1 MLRKIIFLLAV
12 FYTSFSF
19 SQEEA
24 SNWCFGRGGWL
35 KFNPDGSVTSKAGCR
50 ITAVEG
56 SSSISDSNG
65 NLLFYSNGETLW
77 NKNHQP
83 IVTYL
88 KGSYNS
94 TQTSAIIQ
102 KPGSTNLYYLFTLDA
117 RGLANG
123 IRYTEIDLNLNSGL
137 GGLTPN
143 RDVLLYAPT
152 CEKITVVKHAND
164 IDYWV
169 ITHKWNSNSFY
180 SYRVTAN
187 GIATT
192 PVVSNSGTVLDES
205 VSGMIGTVGNMK
217 ISPDGSK
224 LILCNPYFQNAE
236 LFDFDT
242 NSGQVSNPKILMNSY
257 FEIIGAEFSP
267 NNKVLYISEKS
278 NGRISQFDLTSTDIA
293 STRIIISTSPKNLG
307 SLQLAINNKIYVAS
321 WSGKFLDVIEN
332 PDVLGLGCNFKLD
345 GLDLGMSNS
354 VSYGLPAF
362 SQSYFNP
369 SIITK
374 NLCLGSQTEFTLNT
388 SETIN
393 SISWDLGDGIIS
405 NDITPTHIY
414 SSPGKYLVKAKVT
427 TPRGTVIKSKELTIT
442 FVPTA
447 TIPGDLLICDDN
459 NDGIYS
465 FDLTSQNSAILNGQD
480 PNLCA
485 IKYSENGTEVAVPT
499 SYKNKSAYQK
509 ETITAEVYN
518 KSNNEC
524 KSIVT
529 FDLAVFDSPMP
540 NISSAIPN
548 LTLCDNISI
557 GSDNDGKAVFD
568 LTTRASYIL
577 NGQSTNQFL
586 ISYYKDVA
594 LTQLITLPNVYQ
606 NTNAIETIFAKI
618 VNKDNINCSAITSF
632 KIEVFALPVIS
643 NLVDLKQC
651 DDDIDGYSVFNLE
664 VVINKITTNSAN
676 EIITFHKTLFDAENN
691 NNTILNQTAY
701 RNQMVSVDKVY
712 ARVTNSNTC
721 YKIAQMNLIVST
733 TQIPSTY
740 SKSFTQ
746 CDDAISG
753 TNKDGVSSFDFSAVT
768 GDIKNIFPSGQ
779 LLDVLYYQNIED
791 ALAEKN
797 AIKDISNY
805 RNTSS
810 PNTQKIYI
818 RVDSRLDNDCLGL
831 GGYITLNVEPIPVTE
846 PIERIHCDDNQDGL
860 FAFDTSDIESK
871 LLNGLTNVK
880 VSYLD
885 QNNVLL
891 PSPLPNP
898 FITAS
903 QIVKVIVTNNT
914 ATSCSY
920 NSTIKFVVDDLPEVF
935 SIDPGLT
942 TVCDDESDPLL
953 QDGNYAFD
961 TSSFESILLG
971 SQIGMVVKYYDANN
985 NLLPSP
991 LPNPFL
997 TTSQNVKVEVI
1008 NPKNITCTASG
1019 LIKFV
1024 IRPVPKINLTGEELV
1039 CNNLPTFTK
1048 QIDAGLLAINTI
1060 NDYNY
1065 QWYFNDAKI
1074 TNETNYSLI
1083 INKEGIFT
1091 VDVIDKQTHCFR
1103 TRTIK
1108 VSASDIAS
1116 NVIAVVDESNT
1127 ISVSV
1132 TGNGDY
1138 VYTLDDQNGFYQNEN
1153 TFINVLAGIHTVYI
1167 KDQNG
1172 CGTIPKEVAV
1182 FGIPAFFTPNQDG
1195 YNDYWNIE
1203 GVNQTS
1209 NTKTIIQIF
1218 DRYGKLLKQ
1227 INPLGEGWDGTYLG
1241 AQMPSDDYWYIIKL
1255 EDSRV
1260 FKGHFTLKR

>member
-1 MLRKIIFLLAV
+1 M
-12 FYTSFSF
+12 YT
-19 SQEEA
+19 
-24 SNWCFGRGGWL
+24 
-35 KFNPDGSVTSKAGCR
+35 
-50 ITAVEG
+50 
-56 SSSISDSNG
+56 
-65 NLLFYSNGETLW
+65 
-77 NKNHQP
+77 
-83 IVTYL
+83 
-88 KGSYNS
+88 
-94 TQTSAIIQ
+94 
-102 KPGSTNLYYLFTLDA
+102 
-117 RGLANG
+117 
-123 IRYTEIDLNLNSGL
+123 
-137 GGLTPN
+137 
-143 RDVLLYAPT
+143 PT
-152 CEKITVVKHAND
+152 CEKITIVKHAND

-180 SYRVTAN
+180 SYLVTAN
-187 GIATT
+187 GISNT
-192 PVVSNSGTVLDES
+192 PVVSNSGTVLSES
-205 VSGMIGTVGNMK
+205 VLGPVGAVGNMK

-224 LILCNPYFQNAE
+224 LILCNTFFQNAE

-257 FEIIGAEFSP
+257 FEITGAEFSP
-267 NNKVLYISEKS
+267 NNKVLYISESS
-278 NGRISQFDLTSTDIA
+278 NGRISQFDLTSSNIA
-293 STRIIISTSPKNLG
+293 STRITVSTSPKGLG

-332 PDVLGLGCNFKLD
+332 PDVLGLGCNFKLN
-345 GLDLGMSNS
+345 GLDLKGFGSS
-354 VSYGLPAF
+354 HYGLPTF

-369 SIITK
+369 SIITN

-393 SISWDLGDGIIS
+393 SISWDLGDGTTLNNVS
-405 NDITPTHIY
+405 PKHMY

-427 TPRGTVIKSKELTIT
+427 TPKGTVIKSKEITIT
-442 FVPTA
+442 SVPT
-447 TIPGDLLICDDN
+447 TTKPNDLLVCDDN

-480 PNLCA
+480 PNVCI
-485 IKYSENGTEVAVPT
+485 IKYSENGDAVAVPS
-499 SYKNKSAYQK
+499 SYKNKIAYQK

-518 KSNNEC
+518 KFNNEC

-529 FDLAVFDSPMP
+529 FDLAVFDSPLP
-540 NISSAIPN
+540 NISSAIPD
-548 LTLCDNISI
+548 LSLCDNTSI
-557 GSDNDGKAVFD
+557 GTDNDGKAVLD
-568 LTTRASYIL
+568 LTKRDSYIL
-577 NGQSTNQFL
+577 NGQSANQFL
-586 ISYYKDVA
+586 ISYYKDAA
-594 LTQLITLPNVYQ
+594 LTQLITLPNAYH
-606 NTNAIETIFAKI
+606 NTSATETIFAKI
-618 VNKDNINCSAITSF
+618 TNKDNITCFGVTSF
-632 KIEVFALPVIS
+632 NIDVFALPVIS

-651 DDDIDGYSVFNLE
+651 DDDIDGYSLFNLE
-664 VVINKITTNSAN
+664 EVINKITANSAN
-676 EIITFHKTLFDAENN
+676 EIITFYKTLFDAENN
-691 NNTILNQTAY
+691 NNIILNQTAY

-712 ARVTNSNTC
+712 ARVTNSNKC
-721 YKIAQMNLIVST
+721 YKIAQVNLIVST
-733 TQIPSTY
+733 TQIPSSY
-740 SKSFTQ
+740 SKSFNQ
-746 CDDAISG
+746 CDDAVLG

-768 GDIKNIFPSGQ
+768 SDIKNIFPSGQ
-779 LLDVLYYQNIED
+779 LLDVFYYQNIED

-810 PNTQKIYI
+810 SNTQKIYI

-831 GGYITLNVEPIPVTE
+831 GGYIILNVEPIPVTE

-871 LLNGLTNVK
+871 LLNGLINVR

-903 QIVKVIVTNNT
+903 QTVKVIVTNNT

-935 SIDPGLT
+935 SIDPALT

-971 SQIGMVVKYYDANN
+971 SQIGMTVNYYDANN
-985 NLLPSP
+985 TLLPSP
-991 LPNPFL
+991 LPNPFI
-997 TTSQNVKVEVI
+997 TTSQNVKEEVI
-1008 NPKNITCTASG
+1008 NPKNDTCKASG
-1019 LIKFV
+1019 LIEFIIK
-1024 IRPVPKINLTGEELV
+1024 PLPKINLKGEELV
-1039 CNNLPTFTK
+1039 CSNLPTFTK

-1060 NDYNY
+1060 NDYDY
-1065 QWYFNDAKI
+1065 QWYFNATKI

-1083 INKEGIFT
+1083 VNKEGIFT
-1091 VDVIDKQTHCFR
+1091 VDVTDKQTHCYR

-1127 ISVSV
+1127 ISISV

-1138 VYTLDDQNGFYQNEN
+1138 VYTLDDQDGFYQNEN
-1153 TFINVLAGIHTVYI
+1153 TFLNVPAGIHTVYI

-1172 CGTIPKEVAV
+1172 CGAIPKEVAV

-1203 GVNQTS
+1203 GVNNTS
-1209 NTKTIIQIF
+1209 NKKTIVQIF

-1255 EDSRV
+1255 EDSRI